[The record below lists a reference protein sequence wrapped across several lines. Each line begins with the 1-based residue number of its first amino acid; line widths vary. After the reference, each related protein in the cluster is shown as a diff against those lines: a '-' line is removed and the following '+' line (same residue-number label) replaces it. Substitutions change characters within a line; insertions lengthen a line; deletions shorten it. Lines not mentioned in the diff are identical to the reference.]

1 MAQDLIALS
10 NLARVRDLKAANARL
25 AAENKRLREE
35 MASLKAHF
43 GLALTVTEDLKSG
56 GSVELWDGWNLILG
70 AKKEAADREDLIRQ
84 AKSRAGGVWIV
95 FDGRDENIAVDG
107 NVRVSYT
114 GGEGPQRADRF
125 ICDYLRMAKCLG
137 LADAVTVRSN
147 DRKLLKEAAAIKG
160 RGGGE

>member
-1 MAQDLIALS
+1 
-10 NLARVRDLKAANARL
+10 
-25 AAENKRLREE
+25 
-35 MASLKAHF
+35 
-43 GLALTVTEDLKSG
+43 
-56 GSVELWDGWNLILG
+56 
-70 AKKEAADREDLIRQ
+70 
-84 AKSRAGGVWIV
+84 
-95 FDGRDENIAVDG
+95 
-107 NVRVSYT
+107 VRVSYT